1 MSAFGGCRGKAK
13 YDRGDELYCS
23 KEGVFRLG
31 ATDCGGHRNPAN
43 VVIIVTVPIFF

>member
-13 YDRGDELYCS
+13 YDRDDEWYCS

-31 ATDCGGHRNPAN
+31 GTDFGGHRNPAN
-43 VVIIVTVPIFF
+43 VVNIVTVSIFF